1 MVEKLK
7 SVRAKKAL
15 AYWKGCI
22 HSGGYVKIRI
32 VEGQP
37 VAMGFCQYR
46 LKNRFIDFEIEC
58 LDCKNRRTVRESPKH
73 VRTPLRKA
81 RISTGRRRSLAKRKA
96 LNELKGHR

>member
-7 SVRAKKAL
+7 SARAKKAL

-22 HSGGYVKIRI
+22 HSGLYVKITI

-37 VAMGFCQYR
+37 VTMGFCRYV

-58 LDCKNRRTVRESPKH
+58 VDCKNRKTVREPPKH
-73 VRTPLRKA
+73 ERTPTRKA

-96 LNELKGHR
+96 FNEFKRD